1 MAEITVRLTISRE
14 NYLAW
19 YEGAVRD
26 VLAKTIDGK
35 TVRFPANIL
44 RSFVDNSGVN
54 GTFCISFDNR
64 GKFQSIRKIASPT
77 A

>member
-1 MAEITVRLTISRE
+1 MLEITVRLSISRD

-19 YEGAVRD
+19 YQGAVRE
-26 VLAKTIDGK
+26 VLARSIDGR

-54 GTFCISFDNR
+54 GTFSIEFDAN
-64 GKFQSIRKIASPT
+64 GKFKGIRKISS
-77 A
+77 